1 MASKWGARG
10 LTKTAALELGR
21 DNIRVNSIHPGPVR
35 TPMTAGPDAAAA
47 VSGGGRGLAI
57 PRVAEPEEI
66 TRLVLFVASD
76 EASFSTGSE
85 FIADGGVLLG
95 PVPQHE
101 RAEATV
107 A

>member
-1 MASKWGARG
+1 
-10 LTKTAALELGR
+10 
-21 DNIRVNSIHPGPVR
+21 
-35 TPMTAGPDAAAA
+35 
-47 VSGGGRGLAI
+47 LAI
-57 PRVAEPEEI
+57 PRVAEPDEI

-85 FIADGGVLLG
+85 FIADGGQLLG

-101 RAEATV
+101 RAEADV